1 MSFLLAIL
9 TGIIETDIPESVTQ
23 TSYVL
28 VDLPSTLTLIS
39 SDALSFFNLEILTL
53 FIISMS
59 GLVGADGVEGDI
71 SVPLPPFFGLKNN
84 SSRA

>member
-1 MSFLLAIL
+1 MLM
-9 TGIIETDIPESVTQ
+9 GIIETDVPESTTQ

-28 VDLPSTLTLIS
+28 VDLPTTLPLIS
-39 SDALSFFNLEILTL
+39 GDAFFFFNLEILTL